1 MLVYSVTYKDSLN
14 NLKSK
19 WLKLI
24 KQNCG
29 EKVVIVIIANKIDD
43 EGEK

>member
-19 WLKLI
+19 WFKLI
-24 KQNCG
+24 KQHCDK
-29 EKVVIVIIANKIDD
+29 KVVIVIIANKIDD
-43 EGEK
+43 EDEK

>member
-1 MLVYSVTYKDSLN
+1 MLVYDVTDIDSLY
-14 NLKSK
+14 NLKLK

-24 KQNCG
+24 KQHCDK
-29 EKVVIVIIANKIDD
+29 KVVIVIIANKIDD